1 MNASSPMQAS
11 HSDSELQSPNS
22 RIALSPKKSTI
33 GNGIPL
39 PDYHITR
46 TDSELQLSEDMAM
59 AEYRDRCMFNRLV
72 LGIQQRRQQQQ
83 HYETQ
88 KHQFAS
94 QQGCDLRS
102 RRTIPGG
109 EGQRYFRGLNIPPLP
124 LTSRGQDAEQ
134 TIEKLI
140 LTRNAQND
148 KAQHQRSSTDS
159 SMITPVD
166 SENEDGKPSRKHRR
180 HDRSAASADDWAI
193 EGFDD
198 TPMTPRTQTRYVDII
213 PSPKVEMQSPNPYYS
228 MHDHSDHLFD
238 MEL

>member
-1 MNASSPMQAS
+1 MQAS

-22 RIALSPKKSTI
+22 RIV

-46 TDSELQLSEDMAM
+46 TASELQLSEDMAM

-94 QQGCDLRS
+94 QQGRDLRS

-109 EGQRYFRGLNIPPLP
+109 EGQRYFGGLNIPPLP

-148 KAQHQRSSTDS
+148 KAQHHRSSTDS

-166 SENEDGKPSRKHRR
+166 SENEDGKPSRKLRR

-198 TPMTPRTQTRYVDII
+198 TPMTPRTQTRYVDVI
-213 PSPKVEMQSPNPYYS
+213 PSPKVEMQSPNPHYS